1 MAALDLPDTDLLHEP
16 RLITESGVAQR
27 VAALVS
33 PVLAD
38 LGFRLI
44 RAKVS
49 GAYGSTLQ
57 VMAERPDG
65 TISIED
71 CEVIS
76 HAISPIL
83 DLEDVIAAA
92 YRLEIS
98 SPGVDRPLV
107 RRSDFERA
115 VGHEAKIE
123 LSRTIENRRRY
134 RGEIAAVADRDGT
147 VFLTLAFRDA
157 AAGEPA
163 TAEID
168 TGDIQD
174 ARLVLSDALLR
185 QSLRQEKTKLRPSK
199 AHRPKSGAAHGV
211 LPVNSQ
217 NHTGGRRGG

>member
-1 MAALDLPDTDLLHEP
+1 MAALDLPDPNLLHEL

-57 VMAERPDG
+57 IMAERPDG

-71 CEVIS
+71 CEAIS

-83 DLEDVIAAA
+83 DLEDVIASA

-123 LSRTIENRRRY
+123 LSHTIENRRRY
-134 RGEIAAVADRDGT
+134 RGEIAGMADRDGA
-147 VFLTLAFRDA
+147 VYLTLTLHDA
-157 AAGEPA
+157 ANGEPA
-163 TAEID
+163 TASID

-174 ARLVLSDALLR
+174 ARLVLSDTLLR
-185 QSLRQEKTKLRPSK
+185 QSLKREKTKFRPSK
-199 AHRPKSGAAHGV
+199 AHRPKSGAANNAR
-211 LPVNSQ
+211 PVSSQ
-217 NHTGGRRGG
+217 NQTGGRSGG